1 MLQLIWILMVSPQLG
16 TILIVQVHKTAPAR
30 QWNLCEKK
38 KRLKK
43 PQQQQQLKSNTLM
56 TPSITA
62 CSKEQTVSGIL
73 AAETTAK
80 YDLYQDYLTCTHS
93 LQGPRLRLHVLSHTV
108 DLCCLP
114 SPPHPTPKWV

>member
-30 QWNLCEKK
+30 QRNLCEKK

-43 PQQQQQLKSNTLM
+43 TQQQQLKSNTLM

-73 AAETTAK
+73 AADTTAK

-93 LQGPRLRLHVLSHTV
+93 LQGPCLRLHVLSHT
-108 DLCCLP
+108 L
-114 SPPHPTPKWV
+114 